1 MLKKLNRWQVS
12 GVVGLLLSAAIAQAQ
27 PAQRLE
33 RLRIGYAAIAST
45 QAGLVVI
52 KDAGIFEKHGF
63 AVQLIFAG
71 SGGTAILSLLAG
83 ELPIVQ
89 STGVEVVHSVLAGSD
104 AAVIA
109 GVMNHN
115 IFHLI
120 TSKEITRPE
129 QLKGKRAAV
138 SRFGTVS
145 DFSLRQAL
153 KHLGVDPERE
163 ITILQLGTEPNRF
176 AAMQAGSVQATVV
189 TPPLTLNARKVGFNT
204 LADLQA
210 LGVEFQHTS
219 LSSTR
224 SYMKK
229 NPETV
234 RRFMRAFVTGI
245 HYIKTHR
252 PETLRSLAKFLRMD
266 DREILEE
273 TYDQFLLKL
282 VPQKPYPTLKGIQA
296 ILDDVATRNPKARDA
311 RPEQFVDL
319 QWVRELDESGYI
331 DRLYRP

>member
-1 MLKKLNRWQVS
+1 MLRELQVL
-12 GVVGLLLSAAIAQAQ
+12 GVVGLLLSAAMAQAQ

-33 RLRIGYAAIAST
+33 RLRIGYAAIAAT
-45 QAGLVVI
+45 QAELAVI
-52 KDAGIFEKHGF
+52 KDAGIFEKHGLT
-63 AVQLIFAG
+63 VQLIFAV
-71 SGGTAILSLLAG
+71 GGTAIQALLAG

-89 STGVEVVHSVLAGSD
+89 STGVEVIHSVLAGSD

-115 IFHLI
+115 IFQLI

-138 SRFGTVS
+138 SRFGTAS
-145 DFSLRQAL
+145 DFSLRQVL
-153 KHLGVDPERE
+153 KRLGVDPERE

-176 AAMQAGSVQATVV
+176 AAMQSDSVQATVI
-189 TPPLTLNARKVGFNT
+189 TPPLTLNARKMGFNT
-204 LADLQA
+204 LADLQS
-210 LGVEFQHTS
+210 LGVEFQLTS

-252 PETLRSLAKFLRMD
+252 PETLRSMAKFLRID

-273 TYDQFLLKL
+273 TYNQLFLKL
-282 VPQKPYPTLKGIQA
+282 LPQKPYPTLKGIQA
-296 ILDDVATRNPKARDA
+296 NLDDVATRNPKARDV
-311 RPEQFVDL
+311 RPEQFADL